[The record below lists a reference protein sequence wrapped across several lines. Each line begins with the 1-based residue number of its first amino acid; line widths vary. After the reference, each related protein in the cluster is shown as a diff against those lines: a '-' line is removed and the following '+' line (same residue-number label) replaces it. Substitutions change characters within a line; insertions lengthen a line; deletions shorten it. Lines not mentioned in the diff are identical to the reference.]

1 MGGCLEALINKTTG
15 RSLLRLRPQNV
26 HGLLVLVL
34 GLWAR
39 VGQAGLFGSSC
50 KHGKDGKFKHDCY
63 HALVS
68 PYNRI
73 GRTCSDAN
81 AHQKLGTTRE
91 GERERGFREARLEEA
106 YASPRNSRTR
116 QYTTPLDNTLVRP
129 LPSRQS
135 SGRNSRSSNRS
146 GDDMSVAEATEKWGE
161 PEETTRSFSPYGN
174 RRRLQRCSH
183 GIKTYFKCKECD
195 ENGNG
200 RTCDVGYLDRKYK
213 NEAYEERVSD
223 YPRKRSGN
231 NDCPHLTSDQ
241 RFQWRHLFRGP
252 KGLDG
257 FGKDGCPECSPSSK
271 KYKCG
276 KCDVRSDQSP
286 GSCQFATHH
295 QWEECDAQN
304 GNGRQSPRDPRA
316 RYQPSNCNNCNNCT
330 DCFDRDPNLG
340 ACEAVARPSLNFDDD
355 FARPSRKKKS
365 KATEQEQKGWL
376 GGWFGRRL
384 AEDNVTLRRLTED
397 NVNSLTAF
405 CAWALMLLIVVVV
418 YTLTKMGKRSAMQR
432 RLLSKTQV
440 SF

>member
-213 NEAYEERVSD
+213 NAGYEERVSD

-295 QWEECDAQN
+295 KWKECDAQN
-304 GNGRQSPRDPRA
+304 GNGRQSSQYGSGYNMSTA
-316 RYQPSNCNNCNNCT
+316 
-330 DCFDRDPNLG
+330 
-340 ACEAVARPSLNFDDD
+340 E
-355 FARPSRKKKS
+355 
-365 KATEQEQKGWL
+365 ATEKWGEPEETPRQA
-376 GGWFGRRL
+376 FDPYSRRL
-384 AEDNVTLRRLTED
+384 AEDNV
-397 NVNSLTAF
+397 NPLTAF

-432 RLLSKTQV
+432 RHLSKTQV
-440 SF
+440 AF